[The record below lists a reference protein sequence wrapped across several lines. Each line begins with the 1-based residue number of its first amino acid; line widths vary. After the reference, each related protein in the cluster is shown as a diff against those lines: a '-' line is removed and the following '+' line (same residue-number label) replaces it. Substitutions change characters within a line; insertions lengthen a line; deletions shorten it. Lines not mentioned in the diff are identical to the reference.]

1 MRRLK
6 SFLPDDL
13 ERPIA
18 SVDLVIFS
26 LSNDGLDVLLS
37 KRNRPPFAGRWALP
51 GGFIHKDEDANTEA
65 SARRVLRDK
74 TGIET
79 PYVEQLQTFGDS
91 ARDPRGWSISITYMA
106 LIDAAAVELR
116 KGEGV
121 SEVKWWPTAHTGVAT
136 TLAFD
141 HDAILA
147 AALDRLRRKVEYTT
161 LPAHLLPESFTLS
174 ELQSVYER
182 ILDRTLDKSAFRKR
196 IAEADFVEPIP
207 GVKRRA
213 SNRPAQ
219 LYRLKKPLG
228 TVFFNRTI

>member
-1 MRRLK
+1 MRRMK

-26 LSNDGLDVLLS
+26 LRNDGLDVLLS
-37 KRNRPPFAGRWALP
+37 KRSRAPFAGRWALP

-116 KGEGV
+116 KG
-121 SEVKWWPTAHTGVAT
+121 S
-136 TLAFD
+136 
-141 HDAILA
+141 
-147 AALDRLRRKVEYTT
+147 RR
-161 LPAHLLPESFTLS
+161 
-174 ELQSVYER
+174 
-182 ILDRTLDKSAFRKR
+182 
-196 IAEADFVEPIP
+196 
-207 GVKRRA
+207 
-213 SNRPAQ
+213 
-219 LYRLKKPLG
+219 
-228 TVFFNRTI
+228 